1 MSIHERVRIYE
12 WFSWSHWGMFREPLL
27 TCPAW
32 FAMGMTD
39 VDDDDCEYLPLP
51 PSHRANA
58 TQERK

>member
-1 MSIHERVRIYE
+1 MSIFDRVRVYE

-39 VDDDDCEYLPLP
+39 LDDDDAEFLEWNENLQGEDPGE
-51 PSHRANA
+51 S
-58 TQERK
+58 

>member
-1 MSIHERVRIYE
+1 MSIHDRVRIFE

-39 VDDDDCEYLPLP
+39 VDDDDAEYLPDSSP
-51 PSHRANA
+51 IR
-58 TQERK
+58 EDGK